1 MNNGGTVTEMR
12 IWHSVIAGLLL
23 AGIVAAWQASQQ
35 LSSIE
40 ARLGS
45 IEKGMAK
52 VDDRITW
59 LERRTL
65 EH

>member
-45 IEKGMAK
+45 IEKGMGK
-52 VDDRITW
+52 MDDRITW
-59 LERRTL
+59 LERRSL
-65 EH
+65 EP